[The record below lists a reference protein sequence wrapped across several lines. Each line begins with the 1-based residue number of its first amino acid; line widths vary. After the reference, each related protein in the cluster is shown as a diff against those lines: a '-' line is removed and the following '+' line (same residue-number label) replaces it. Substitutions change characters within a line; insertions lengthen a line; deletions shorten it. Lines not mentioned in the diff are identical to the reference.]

1 MSRPTPLALVA
12 ALLCAFVSPAP
23 ALARPAISVRAG
35 ADGHLTYTP
44 DAAGNRVIDFSPAG
58 YGGGGEPIPFVPAV
72 ISVSAS
78 TLAPL
83 DARARIQPALNHVA
97 MLPLGADGFRGAVL
111 LAPGRDVID
120 GTLRLNASGG
130 VLRGSRQD
138 DQGTVLVSTRPSR
151 NTLIEISGRGERTDV
166 AASRQPV
173 GATRLPIAAPAA
185 FPVGTRVAVRRP
197 STAA

>member
-35 ADGHLTYTP
+35 AYGHLTYTP

-83 DARARIQPALNHVA
+83 DARARIQAALDHVA
-97 MLPLGADGFRGAVL
+97 MLPLGAVL

-120 GTLRLNASGG
+120 GPLRLNASGG

-173 GATRLPIAAPAA
+173 GATRLPIADPAA

>member
-12 ALLCAFVSPAP
+12 ALLWAFVSPAP

-173 GATRLPIAAPAA
+173 GATRLPIADPAA

>member
-173 GATRLPIAAPAA
+173 GATRLPIADPAA